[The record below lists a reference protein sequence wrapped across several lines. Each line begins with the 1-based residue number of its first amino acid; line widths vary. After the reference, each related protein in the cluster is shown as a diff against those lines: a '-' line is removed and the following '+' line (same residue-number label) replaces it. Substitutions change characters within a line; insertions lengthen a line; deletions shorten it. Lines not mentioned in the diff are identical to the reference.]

1 MIVKFYKC
9 KYNQNYLNQEKQL
22 FNYCQNMS
30 FAIYEKGPYS
40 SSPVCGRMAL
50 EQHRFGFVELLM

>member
-30 FAIYEKGPYS
+30 LQSMKRVHIVLHQCVAEW
-40 SSPVCGRMAL
+40 L